1 MACSIREFGVPD
13 SSAETATRLRDRL
26 HRSGLDASV
35 TSRAEEGLKAS
46 LDDAAEARAAA
57 ADEAMATAALEGAQG
72 PGGELEMLR
81 LQALTAPAA
90 GLTGAAP
97 RKGLGVGFWMASAWM
112 GLVVF
117 AAIFDNVLPLD
128 NPYKVLAGTPDQG
141 PSWQHLFGTDLI
153 GHDIFSQVV
162 AGARISMLI
171 GACSVVVGL
180 VIGGGLGVL
189 AGFYRGATDVI
200 VVWVTDVLLTLPGLV
215 LLLAFVA
222 FLGQSL
228 NNVILAIALLS
239 IPAYARIARATSL
252 AVSQRD
258 FVLSALS
265 LGARPRRI
273 LVRDVLPLVAL
284 PIASYAAIGAS
295 IAILAEGAL
304 AYLGLGPPNSLSWG
318 DMIATGQQQLTTAP
332 QLTFAPMIVFVITI
346 MALNVMGQR
355 AGAALD
361 PRQGRL

>member
-1 MACSIREFGVPD
+1 MPD
-13 SSAETATRLRDRL
+13 SSAETATRGRR
-26 HRSGLDASV
+26 RSGQDASV
-35 TSRAEEGLKAS
+35 TSRAEEGLKVS
-46 LDDAAEARAAA
+46 LDHAAEARVA
-57 ADEAMATAALEGAQG
+57 ADEAARTARAGVLEGASDSDS
-72 PGGELEMLR
+72 ELEALR
-81 LQALTAPAA
+81 LEALSAPAA
-90 GLTGAAP
+90 LSATGT
-97 RKGLGVGFWMASAWM
+97 RKRLGAGFWVATGWM

-117 AAIFDNVLPLD
+117 AAIFDNLLPLP
-128 NPYKVLAGTPDQG
+128 NPNQVLAGPPNIG
-141 PSWQHLFGTDLI
+141 PSWRFPFGTDLI

-171 GACSVVVGL
+171 GAASVAAGL
-180 VIGGGLGVL
+180 LIGGGLGVI
-189 AGFYRGATDVI
+189 AGFYRGITDVI

-273 LVRDVLPLVAL
+273 LVHDVLPLVAL

-318 DMIATGQQQLTTAP
+318 DMIAAGQQQLTTAP

-346 MALNVMGQR
+346 MALNYMGQT

>member
-1 MACSIREFGVPD
+1 M
-13 SSAETATRLRDRL
+13 
-26 HRSGLDASV
+26 

-46 LDDAAEARAAA
+46 LEDAAEARAAYA
-57 ADEAMATAALEGAQG
+57 ALAATALEAPRSDSG
-72 PGGELEMLR
+72 LEALR
-81 LQALTAPAA
+81 LEALSAPAA
-90 GLTGAAP
+90 GLTGAGT
-97 RKGLGVGFWMASAWM
+97 RKRLGFGFWLATSWM

-117 AAIFDNVLPLD
+117 AAIFDNVLPLP
-128 NPYKVLAGTPDQG
+128 NPNKVLAGPPDLG
-141 PSWQHLFGTDLI
+141 PSWRFPFGTDLI
-153 GHDIFSQVV
+153 GHDLFSQVI

-171 GACSVVVGL
+171 GAASVTAGL
-180 VIGGGLGVL
+180 IIGGGLGIL
-189 AGFYRGATDVI
+189 AGFYRGMTDVI
-200 VVWVTDVLLTLPGLV
+200 VVWVTDVLLTLPGLI

-252 AVSQRD
+252 AISQRD

-265 LGARPRRI
+265 LGARPRRV
-273 LVRDVLPLVAL
+273 LFRDVLPLVAL

-318 DMIATGQQQLTTAP
+318 DMIAAGQQQLTTAP

-346 MALNVMGQR
+346 MALNFMGQT

>member
-1 MACSIREFGVPD
+1 
-13 SSAETATRLRDRL
+13 
-26 HRSGLDASV
+26 
-35 TSRAEEGLKAS
+35 
-46 LDDAAEARAAA
+46 
-57 ADEAMATAALEGAQG
+57 
-72 PGGELEMLR
+72 
-81 LQALTAPAA
+81 
-90 GLTGAAP
+90 
-97 RKGLGVGFWMASAWM
+97 
-112 GLVVF
+112 LV
-117 AAIFDNVLPLD
+117 
-128 NPYKVLAGTPDQG
+128 NPNQVLAGPPNQG
-141 PSWQHLFGTDLI
+141 PSWHHLFGTDLI
-153 GHDIFSQVV
+153 GHDLFSQVV

-171 GACSVVVGL
+171 GASSVVVGL
-180 VIGGGLGVL
+180 LIGGGLGII
-189 AGFYRGATDVI
+189 AGFYRGITDVV
-200 VVWVTDVLLTLPGLV
+200 VVWVTDVLLTLPGLI
-215 LLLAFVA
+215 LLLTLVA

-228 NNVILAIALLS
+228 GNVILAIDLLS

-258 FVLSALS
+258 FVLAAMS

-304 AYLGLGPPNSLSWG
+304 AFLGLGPPNSLSWG
-318 DMIATGQQQLTTAP
+318 DMIASGQQQLTTAP

-346 MALNVMGQR
+346 MALNFMGQK